1 MAKLIEV
8 EKVNAYLGTTY
19 RFYVQGMYMGTA
31 PTRARALEAGK
42 EALES
47 LDFKKMERKQRP
59 K

>member
-1 MAKLIEV
+1 
-8 EKVNAYLGTTY
+8 
-19 RFYVQGMYMGTA
+19 MYMGTS
-31 PTRARALEAGK
+31 PTRARALEAAK